1 MKKTIEY
8 KVTAILFAVIIFGLT
23 FFGVFLKDNEFSLS
37 ERRLL
42 ADFPEITVETIK
54 NGNAMKDF
62 SAYMADQFPLR
73 DGFRSVK
80 AYLLNYLYLQKD
92 NNGVYNVD
100 GSLSKF
106 DYLLNE
112 KSVEGFISKIK
123 RVERMYLNDT
133 NKTYFALIPD
143 KNYFLAYENG
153 YPSYDYEFMKN
164 KLNNGLSDTMTVVD
178 IFSALS
184 ADDYYKTDSH
194 WKSENLKG
202 VTDILADKMG
212 FSDRITDCRIMT
224 LDKPFYGVY
233 NGQSALNLPAETIFY
248 PVNEAIENA
257 VVNDL
262 DKGKIGGVYWGE
274 GDERDRYTFFLN
286 GSSSLLT
293 IENKLAK
300 TDKELIL
307 FRDSFGSAL
316 APWLVEA
323 YSKITVVDIRYIQP
337 EVLDRFITFENADV
351 LFLYSSGVVNNSET
365 LK

>member
-1 MKKTIEY
+1 MKKIEH

-23 FFGVFLKDNEFSLS
+23 FFGIFLKDNEFSLS

-42 ADFPEITVETIK
+42 ADFPEITAETIT

-62 SAYMADQFPLR
+62 TSYMADQFPLR
-73 DGFRSVK
+73 DGFRTVK
-80 AYLLNYLYLQKD
+80 AYLLKYLYMQKD

-100 GSLSKF
+100 GSLSKL
-106 DYLLNE
+106 DYPMNE
-112 KSVEGFISKIK
+112 KSVDSFISKIK
-123 RVERMYLNDT
+123 RVEQMYLNDT

-143 KNYFLAYENG
+143 KNYFLANDNG
-153 YPSYDYEFMKN
+153 YPSYDYELMKD
-164 KLNNGLSDTMTVVD
+164 KLNDGFSDTMTVID

-202 VTDILADKMG
+202 VTEILANEMG
-212 FSDRITDCRIMT
+212 FADRISEPQIMT
-224 LDKPFYGVY
+224 MNKAFYGVY
-233 NGQSALNLPAETIFY
+233 NGQSALGLPAETISY
-248 PVNEAIENA
+248 PMNEAIGNA
-257 VVNDL
+257 VVNDI
-262 DKGKIGGVYWGE
+262 DKGKTGGVYWGE

-293 IENKLAK
+293 IENKLSAA
-300 TDKELIL
+300 DKELVL

-316 APWLVEA
+316 APWLIEA

-337 EVLDRFITFENADV
+337 EVLNNFISFENADV

-365 LK
+365 IK